1 MGTLLGTRSR
11 VSGPVDVM
19 FCPLAQRSIIR
30 QYLFIRKRSSD
41 GGWRADRDLFALFS
55 PPFVPPSPPPSP
67 TRKGWREREKERE
80 SYCRAGVNA
89 PPV

>member
-19 FCPLAQRSIIR
+19 SCPLAQRSIIR

-55 PPFVPPSPPPSP
+55 LPFVPPSPPPSP
-67 TRKGWREREKERE
+67 TRKGREKKRGN
-80 SYCRAGVNA
+80 RIVA
-89 PPV
+89 PV